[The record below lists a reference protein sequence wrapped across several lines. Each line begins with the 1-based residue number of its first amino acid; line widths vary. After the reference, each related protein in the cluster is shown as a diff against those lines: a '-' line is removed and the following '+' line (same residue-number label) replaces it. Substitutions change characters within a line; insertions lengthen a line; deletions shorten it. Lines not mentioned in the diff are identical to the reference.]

1 MLGNHSFLMLL
12 FALGCSNEK
21 SVSPPGNQAPEA
33 EITRP
38 LVGELVRNGAFFV
51 ASGRVSD
58 TDHSA
63 EELLVRWVMKDEERC
78 GPLPPDAEGNT
89 TCELS
94 FGWDRAAITMI
105 VVDPEGAE
113 GDDTVEVTVE
123 EAEAPQVRIT
133 SPDDGAEYRSDEL
146 IYFTAEVSD
155 GEDRPEGIGRVWESD
170 QQGLLDMNDTVTS
183 DGRVEGSIRLEPNNH
198 IVRLWA
204 TDTSGRTSGDEVN
217 VRVYPPAAPP
227 TVSITTPAPDTVFEL
242 GSLIVFEATVGDER
256 DSADA
261 LEVAWGS
268 SADGALG
275 ATTAD
280 SSGNVTFASD
290 ELSEGNHL
298 VTVTVTDSDGMTSTA
313 NVTIAVGGGD
323 TGL

>member
-1 MLGNHSFLMLL
+1 MLGTRSTLIALL
-12 FALGCSNEK
+12 VLGCTNEK
-21 SVSPPGNQAPEA
+21 TIAPPVNQEPEA

-38 LVGELVRNGAFFV
+38 FVGELVRNGAFFV

-58 TDHSA
+58 PDHGA
-63 EELLVRWVMKDEERC
+63 EDLMVRWVMKSEERC

-94 FGWDRAAITMI
+94 FGWDRTALTLI
-105 VVDPEGAE
+105 VVDPDGAE
-113 GDDTVEVTVE
+113 GSQTVEVTVE
-123 EAEAPQVRIT
+123 EAEAPSVVIT
-133 SPDDGAEYRSDEL
+133 TPEDGSEYRSDEL
-146 IYFTAEVSD
+146 IYFTAEVTD

-227 TVSITTPAPDTVFEL
+227 SVSITAPDSESRFDP
-242 GSLIVFEATVGDER
+242 GALIVFEATVVDER
-256 DSADA
+256 DAADA
-261 LEVAWGS
+261 LSIAWES

-275 ATTAD
+275 TSTAD
-280 SSGNVTFASD
+280 SLGNVTFARD
-290 ELSEGNHL
+290 TLSEGNHL
-298 VTVTVTDSDGMTSTA
+298 ITVTATDSDAMTSTA
-313 NVTIAVGGGD
+313 NVTITVGDDD
-323 TGL
+323 TGF